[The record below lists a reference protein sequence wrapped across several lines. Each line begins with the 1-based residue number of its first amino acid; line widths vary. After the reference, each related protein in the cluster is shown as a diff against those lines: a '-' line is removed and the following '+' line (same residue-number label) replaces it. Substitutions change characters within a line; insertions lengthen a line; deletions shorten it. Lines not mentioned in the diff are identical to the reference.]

1 MDFFKIIDQLSEVDA
16 DVLGRFDSRR
26 AVFSSLG
33 TAAKRSALAATPLFL
48 GSLFQKAYAGTT
60 ATAVEVLQYALALE
74 LFEQDFYKKI
84 QNSSQYAGTLAA
96 DKAAIDQIKKHE
108 DAHATLLSGAI
119 KGMGGMPVTGITFK
133 SAVFATLTTFKT
145 GAAATSQLGIAQ
157 LLEDTG
163 VRAYKGRASELL
175 GTDLLTVAL
184 QIHSVEARHA
194 AKIRVM
200 RGQKAW
206 VNPGDDLAAHPV
218 YTSGVTP
225 GSTPAAFGLVVPAY
239 AGPSPTENNTTQ
251 SNVPITTGLGI
262 TYTAADAAASFDEY
276 LQVAEVLDNS
286 RAGGL
291 IGA

>member
-84 QNSSQYAGTLAA
+84 QNSSQYAGALAA

-163 VRAYKGRASELL
+163 VRAYKGRAGELL